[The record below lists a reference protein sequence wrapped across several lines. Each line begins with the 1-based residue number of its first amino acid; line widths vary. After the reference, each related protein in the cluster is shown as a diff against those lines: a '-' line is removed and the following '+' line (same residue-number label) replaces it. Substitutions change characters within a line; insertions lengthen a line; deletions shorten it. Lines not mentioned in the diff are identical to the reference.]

1 MAIRWPLA
9 EKTGFKENE
18 IASIVKFYLL
28 MFKDC
33 KILPKTIHPIKIQ
46 FHDEEINTQ
55 RNKFKKQ
62 YDDTVQDMSS
72 QINKLEV

>member
-1 MAIRWPLA
+1 VKKKDAALKS
-9 EKTGFKENE
+9 EK
-18 IASIVKFYLL
+18 
-28 MFKDC
+28 
-33 KILPKTIHPIKIQ
+33 Q